1 MKLEINTFTLQS
13 AYDGLPLTV
22 AFLVPGGQNS
32 EPAAAPRAIVQLVH
46 GMCEHKERYYP
57 LMQYLVSN
65 GFICVIH
72 DHRGHG
78 GSVRSADDLG
88 YFYEGGYRAAV
99 EDTHQVTQWAKEN
112 FPGLPL
118 FLFGHS
124 MGSMVVRSYTKKYD
138 GELSGL
144 IVCGSPSKNPAAGA
158 GILLARL
165 CGIFGGSRCRP
176 ALIQNIAFGS
186 YNNSFPDAKSPNSWI
201 CSNEDI
207 VHQYDA
213 DPLCNYRF
221 TANGFENLFALMQD
235 TYSSNGWKVS
245 KPDLPI
251 YFIAGANDPC
261 ITSEKRFGE
270 AVRFMSQVGYRN
282 VGSKLYPGMRHEIH
296 NETAKADVWKDIADT
311 LESWIQ

>member
-1 MKLEINTFTLQS
+1 MELEINTFTLQS
-13 AYDGLPLTV
+13 AYDGLPMTV

-57 LMQYLVSN
+57 LMQYLVSK

-124 MGSMVVRSYTKKYD
+124 MGSMVVRS
-138 GELSGL
+138 
-144 IVCGSPSKNPAAGA
+144 
-158 GILLARL
+158 
-165 CGIFGGSRCRP
+165 
-176 ALIQNIAFGS
+176 
-186 YNNSFPDAKSPNSWI
+186 
-201 CSNEDI
+201 
-207 VHQYDA
+207 
-213 DPLCNYRF
+213 
-221 TANGFENLFALMQD
+221 
-235 TYSSNGWKVS
+235 
-245 KPDLPI
+245 
-251 YFIAGANDPC
+251 
-261 ITSEKRFGE
+261 
-270 AVRFMSQVGYRN
+270 
-282 VGSKLYPGMRHEIH
+282 
-296 NETAKADVWKDIADT
+296 
-311 LESWIQ
+311 